1 MHPDD
6 APGGAD
12 DEDGLG
18 DGDDIT
24 RMNKMPKVTGST
36 VMFYNAGRGDVEH
49 ETLLLKANESELH
62 VSVSHARPFVPVGR
76 LDDSATSAVAGHE
89 DVEERKGGEQLG
101 RVESNEGERDADCNE
116 SAGSFTRFEQVEQA
130 ILREEGRGDVEHET
144 LLLKAN
150 ESELHVSVSH
160 ARPFVPVGRL
170 DDSATSAV
178 AGHEDVEERKGGE
191 QLGRVESNE
200 GERDADCNESAG
212 SFTRFEQVEQAIL
225 REEEARIAS
234 RLNDLDI
241 SPAEEELMFFTTI
254 QLEEGAFDEEQEG
267 QLAHVRARATACD
280 LRFTL
285 ASLRGVAVSDVKPL
299 LLAAGR
305 AIDVDGAGR
314 RLGDLAQQFTAYP
327 NMAAAIAGAG
337 EMAKSRL
344 ISDFLMRE
352 EQRALLFWCFVFSLN
367 RSRSNLWS
375 A

>member
-116 SAGSFTRFEQVEQA
+116 SAGSFTRFEQVE
-130 ILREEGRGDVEHET
+130 R
-144 LLLKAN
+144 
-150 ESELHVSVSH
+150 
-160 ARPFVPVGRL
+160 
-170 DDSATSAV
+170 
-178 AGHEDVEERKGGE
+178 
-191 QLGRVESNE
+191 
-200 GERDADCNESAG
+200 
-212 SFTRFEQVEQAIL
+212 AIL

-327 NMAAAIAGAG
+327 NMAAAIAG